1 MLHSCIGK
9 KNAVLNQSL
18 LIKTKEIK
26 PTSELN
32 RVYPQMSNEMHA
44 LPLTWKTFFL
54 LDFSEVHSMRAPHKS
69 THSGL
74 YPGFWE
80 EPKKK

>member
-18 LIKTKEIK
+18 VIKTKEIK

-44 LPLTWKTFFL
+44 LPLT
-54 LDFSEVHSMRAPHKS
+54 
-69 THSGL
+69 
-74 YPGFWE
+74 
-80 EPKKK
+80 